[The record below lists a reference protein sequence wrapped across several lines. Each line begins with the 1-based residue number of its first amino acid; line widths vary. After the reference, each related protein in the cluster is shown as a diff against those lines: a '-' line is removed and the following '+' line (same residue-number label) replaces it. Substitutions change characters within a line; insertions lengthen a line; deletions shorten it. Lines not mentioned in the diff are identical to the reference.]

1 VGWKGRFGFEE
12 NNEWGGKAG
21 KDLKRIMSGVERH
34 VWIEENNEWDGR
46 QVWFEKENE
55 WDGMAVLDLK
65 ILLSGVEWQV

>member
-1 VGWKGRFGFEE
+1 
-12 NNEWGGKAG
+12 
-21 KDLKRIMSGVERH
+21 MSGVERH

-46 QVWFEKENE
+46 QVWFEKDNE